1 MMRKSKIKKLTKKY
15 KKQVLRDIFILSQK
29 DIDDITRNV
38 IPPKKGISY
47 LWSQINQAILGLCC
61 LLRITISILNKDMQV
76 Q

>member
-47 LWSQINQAILGLCC
+47 LWSQINQAIHGLCC
-61 LLRITISILNKDMQV
+61 LPRITISILNKDMQV